1 MTEESKEVDPTI
13 DAEVI
18 EETLVRA
25 EQTNEGLS
33 NEDGDEE
40 DVPEGETEEAVA
52 AGSSAK
58 KKKSKK
64 AKIKK
69 ALGMVKQEDGA
80 PSGSSSS
87 ANPASK
93 LTTEMVEQLLEMNPS
108 LKGEVAGMDKEKAAE
123 ALKKLDVADLLTG
136 MSVSGKNQKDMASY
150 KFWQTQ
156 PVPRFDE
163 PQQVKEGPIKIIDPE
178 QVPKEPQPL
187 LEGFEWVTMN
197 LMDDKELEEV
207 WELLNGHYVEDD
219 EAMFRFNYSISFLN
233 WALKAPGWRKEWH
246 VGVRATKSRK
256 LVAFISG
263 VPIALRIRSTIL
275 KSTEVNFLC
284 IHKKLRSK
292 RLAPVLIQEITRRCY
307 ALGIFQAIYTG
318 GIVLPK
324 PVSSCRYF
332 HRSLDWLKLYEVGF
346 SPLPKNST
354 KSRQIAKFK
363 LPESTKTKGLRV
375 MEQKD
380 VANVQDLLHRFLKR
394 FDMAPE
400 FDAEEVQHWMVH
412 DEKNTAEQVIWT
424 YVVEDPTSHKI
435 TDFFSFYC
443 LESSVIKN
451 PKHDNVRA
459 AYMFYY
465 ATEAAFT
472 ENEKGLKERL
482 NDLMNDIL
490 ILAKKFNF
498 DVFNALTLL
507 DNPLFLKEQLFGPG
521 DGQLH
526 YYVYNYRTQPIAGG
540 VDSKNEVD
548 ENRRGGVGVPD
559 YGLDGQVPSQGMNK
573 LPKKVS
579 PRNHCAPTNRYRS
592 ISLVA
597 HHHPR
602 LQYFPLE
609 RRWQARRSQSGV
621 AAAVLEQAAEPENL
635 AQETIIDNLA
645 PQEAA
650 RLSRVRN
657 IGIAAHIDSGKTT
670 ATERV
675 LYYTGRIKSIH
686 EVRGKDAVGA
696 KMDSMD
702 LEREKGI
709 TIQSA
714 ATFCDWLKTED
725 GKEEKYH
732 INLIDTPGHIDFTI
746 EVERALRV
754 LDGAV
759 MILCAVSGV
768 QSQTITVDR
777 QMRRYNVPRVS
788 FVNKMDRMGANPFKA
803 IDQINHKLKIHA
815 AAMQVPIG
823 MEDEFKGVV
832 DLIRMKA
839 IYNEGL
845 KGEIIRETDEIPKD
859 VEQVAVE
866 RRKKLIE
873 TLADVDDEIAEVFLD
888 ERTPTAEQIRAAVRR
903 ATISLKFTPVFM
915 GSALAD
921 KSVQPMLDGVCD
933 YLPNPSEVENLALD
947 RRREEAPVK
956 LVSYNS
962 LPFVGL
968 AFKLEESNFGQLTY
982 IRVYQGS
989 LRKGLNVY
997 NARTNKKVKVPR
1009 IVRMHSNEMEEVS
1022 EIGAGEICAVF
1033 GIDCASGDTFT
1044 DGTLGYTMT
1053 SMFVPEPVIS
1063 LSIKPKDNKD
1073 LQNFSKAM
1081 SRFQREDPT
1090 FRVHV
1095 DTESNETIISGMGE
1109 LHLDIYVE
1117 RMRREYRVACDTGQ
1131 PQVAYRETLTQR
1143 IPFDHTLKKQTGG
1156 AGDYARVMGWMEPT
1170 GALEANQFI
1179 EEVKGGTISEKFLFA
1194 CDKGFQASCEKGP
1207 LIGHRV
1213 LGAKM
1218 VINDGATH
1226 MTDSS
1231 EMAFKNATQQAF
1243 RKAFAMGK
1251 PQILEPLMKTTI
1263 TSPNEFQGNIVGLL
1277 NKRNA
1282 VISDTDIGPEDFTLY
1297 ADCSLNSMFGFST
1310 QLRAATQG
1318 KGEFSMEFSHYNPAP
1333 MQLQKE
1339 LISKHEK
1346 YLADKGKKGG

>member
-1 MTEESKEVDPTI
+1 MAESKST
-13 DAEVI
+13 
-18 EETLVRA
+18 
-25 EQTNEGLS
+25 
-33 NEDGDEE
+33 
-40 DVPEGETEEAVA
+40 
-52 AGSSAK
+52 
-58 KKKSKK
+58 
-64 AKIKK
+64 
-69 ALGMVKQEDGA
+69 
-80 PSGSSSS
+80 
-87 ANPASK
+87 
-93 LTTEMVEQLLEMNPS
+93 
-108 LKGEVAGMDKEKAAE
+108 
-123 ALKKLDVADLLTG
+123 
-136 MSVSGKNQKDMASY
+136 
-150 KFWQTQ
+150 
-156 PVPRFDE
+156 
-163 PQQVKEGPIKIIDPE
+163 
-178 QVPKEPQPL
+178 
-187 LEGFEWVTMN
+187 
-197 LMDDKELEEV
+197 V
-207 WELLNGHYVEDD
+207 W
-219 EAMFRFNYSISFLN
+219 
-233 WALKAPGWRKEWH
+233 
-246 VGVRATKSRK
+246 
-256 LVAFISG
+256 
-263 VPIALRIRSTIL
+263 
-275 KSTEVNFLC
+275 
-284 IHKKLRSK
+284 
-292 RLAPVLIQEITRRCY
+292 
-307 ALGIFQAIYTG
+307 
-318 GIVLPK
+318 
-324 PVSSCRYF
+324 SCRCCVRPQY
-332 HRSLDWLKLYEVGF
+332 LGW
-346 SPLPKNST
+346 
-354 KSRQIAKFK
+354 
-363 LPESTKTKGLRV
+363 
-375 MEQKD
+375 D
-380 VANVQDLLHRFLKR
+380 VK
-394 FDMAPE
+394 
-400 FDAEEVQHWMVH
+400 
-412 DEKNTAEQVIWT
+412 
-424 YVVEDPTSHKI
+424 
-435 TDFFSFYC
+435 TDF
-443 LESSVIKN
+443 
-451 PKHDNVRA
+451 DR
-459 AYMFYY
+459 
-465 ATEAAFT
+465 
-472 ENEKGLKERL
+472 
-482 NDLMNDIL
+482 
-490 ILAKKFNF
+490 
-498 DVFNALTLL
+498 
-507 DNPLFLKEQLFGPG
+507 
-521 DGQLH
+521 
-526 YYVYNYRTQPIAGG
+526 
-540 VDSKNEVD
+540 
-548 ENRRGGVGVPD
+548 
-559 YGLDGQVPSQGMNK
+559 
-573 LPKKVS
+573 
-579 PRNHCAPTNRYRS
+579 
-592 ISLVA
+592 
-597 HHHPR
+597 
-602 LQYFPLE
+602 
-609 RRWQARRSQSGV
+609 
-621 AAAVLEQAAEPENL
+621 LEQAAEPENL

-702 LEREKGI
+702 LERERGI

-714 ATFCDWLKTED
+714 ATFCDWVKTEN
-725 GKEEKYH
+725 GKEVKYH

-777 QMRRYNVPRVS
+777 QMRRYNVPRIS
-788 FVNKMDRMGANPFKA
+788 FVNKLDRMGANPFSA

-823 MEDEFKGVV
+823 IEDEFKGVV
-832 DLIRMKA
+832 DVVRMKA
-839 IYNEGL
+839 IYCEGL
-845 KGEIIRETDEIPKD
+845 KGEVVRETDEIPKE
-859 VEQVAVE
+859 VQQVAIDK
-866 RRKKLIE
+866 RKKLIE
-873 TLADVDDEIAEVFLD
+873 TLADVDDEIAEVFL
-888 ERTPTAEQIRAAVRR
+888 EEKTPTVDQIKAAVRR

-915 GSALAD
+915 GSAIAD
-921 KSVQPMLDGVCD
+921 KSIQPMLDGVCD

-947 RRREEAPVK
+947 RKREEAPVK

-1063 LSIKPKDNKD
+1063 LSIKPKENKD

-1081 SRFQREDPT
+1081 ARFQREDPT

-1095 DTESNETIISGMGE
+1095 DSESNETIISGMGE

-1117 RMRREYRVACDTGQ
+1117 RMRREYRVGCETGQ
-1131 PQVAYRETLTQR
+1131 PQVAYRETLTER
-1143 IPFDHTLKKQTGG
+1143 VPFDHTLKKQTGG
-1156 AGDYARVMGWMEPT
+1156 AGDFARVMGWMEPT
-1170 GALEANQFI
+1170 GALDANQFK

-1213 LGAKM
+1213 LGTKM

-1263 TSPNEFQGNIVGLL
+1263 TAPNEFQGNIVGLL

-1282 VISDTDIGPEDFTLY
+1282 VINDTDIGPEDFTLY

-1333 MQLQKE
+1333 GQLQKE
-1339 LISKHEK
+1339 LIAKHVK
-1346 YLADKGKKGG
+1346 YLAEKNKK